1 MVRVL
6 LAGDSRTNA
15 DEFRAGVMTR
25 KLIAGWGSVPM
36 VGTPEPI
43 VDQFF
48 ALRKTGVDG
57 VALSWFTYEEGL
69 QQFNEQI
76 LPLLV
81 DAGLRR

>member
-1 MVRVL
+1 
-6 LAGDSRTNA
+6 
-15 DEFRAGVMTR
+15 
-25 KLIAGWGSVPM
+25 
-36 VGTPEPI
+36 
-43 VDQFF
+43 
-48 ALRKTGVDG
+48 VDG